1 MIDIHK
7 NISKDALNISNIL
20 FKNGYQSY
28 LVGGSIRDILMNKND
43 LHDYDIATDATP
55 DDLKKMFKHAI
66 AFGEKFG
73 TILVIY
79 NGFNFEI
86 TTFRTESDYK
96 DQRHPEKVVFIKDIR
111 EDLKRRDFT
120 MNAIAFDM
128 RSNTIIDIFNGQKD
142 IKNKIIK
149 CVGDP
154 DLRFDEDPLRLIRAV
169 RFYVQLNFDID
180 KTTYTSI
187 KNNAYKIATVS
198 KERIRDE
205 FMRMISFDN
214 PSRGVE
220 LLRDTGLLDYIFPE
234 INICLGVEQNKF
246 HSLDVYHHLLL
257 SMDMADKRVR
267 LAALLHDIG
276 KPQTKDGE
284 HFFGHE
290 KVGAEMAD
298 KMLRRL
304 KFPKKDISLVSKL
317 IYLHLFNY
325 EDKWTDSAI
334 RRFLRRVENDE
345 TLELLF
351 LLREADEH
359 GNPISK
365 YDFANLDKLKN
376 RISKVRDKDGYLSL
390 KDLKLNGDDLIK
402 IGYSDGIDI
411 GKELQTLL
419 IRVIEDP
426 GINSKKKLL
435 KMAQNDFM
443 KFKKYD

>member
-1 MIDIHK
+1 MLGIHK
-7 NISKDALNISNIL
+7 NISKDAFHISDIL

-28 LVGGSIRDILMNKND
+28 LVGGSIRDILMNRND

-55 DDLKKMFKHAI
+55 DDLKKIFKNAI

-96 DQRHPEKVVFIKDIR
+96 DQRHPEKVTFIKDIK

-128 RSNTIIDIFNGQKD
+128 RSNTLIDIFNGQQD

-154 DLRFDEDPLRLIRAV
+154 DLRFNEDPLRLIRAV
-169 RFYVQLNFDID
+169 RFYVQLDFDID
-180 KTTYTSI
+180 KSTYESI
-187 KNNAYKIATVS
+187 KKNASDIGSVS

-205 FMRMISFDN
+205 FMRMISFDK
-214 PSRGVE
+214 PSRGIE
-220 LLRDTGLLDYIFPE
+220 LLKDIGLLDYIFPE
-234 INICLGVEQNKF
+234 INLCLGVEQNKF

-257 SMDMADKRVR
+257 SMDMADKRIR

-276 KPQTKDGE
+276 KPQTKEGE

-290 KVGAEMAD
+290 RVGAEMAE
-298 KMLRRL
+298 KMLRRM

-325 EDKWTDSAI
+325 EEKWTDSAI

-365 YDFANLDKLKN
+365 YDFANLDELKN
-376 RISKVRDKDGYLSL
+376 RISKIRDKDGYLSL

-402 IGYSDGIDI
+402 IGYSSGMDI
-411 GKELQTLL
+411 GKELQGLL
-419 IRVIEDP
+419 IKVIEDP
-426 GINSKKKLL
+426 DINNKQELL
-435 KMAQNDFM
+435 KMAKNDLI
-443 KFKKYD
+443 KFKNYA